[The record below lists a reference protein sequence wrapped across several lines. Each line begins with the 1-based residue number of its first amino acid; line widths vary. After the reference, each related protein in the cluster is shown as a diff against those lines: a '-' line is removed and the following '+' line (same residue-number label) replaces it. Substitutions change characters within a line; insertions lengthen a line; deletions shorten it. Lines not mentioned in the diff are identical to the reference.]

1 MKRAVGWL
9 GMIVLLVSAV
19 LPATAQRKQRDPLT
33 DAEVDQMRE
42 SADYPDKR
50 LELLIK
56 FTRERVF
63 EIESLRA
70 ETSGSANDKKIHDLL
85 EDFIS
90 ILDEI
95 DDNIEMYASHNADMR
110 KGLKLVIEAE
120 SEWQL
125 KLRQL
130 KEKSPPDDL
139 KQYSFVLLNAV
150 DTVADNSKSAR
161 ETLQEQNKLAAEKK
175 LTKDY
180 SERKD

>member
-1 MKRAVGWL
+1 MKRALTSSV
-9 GMIVLLVSAV
+9 VLLFLVA
-19 LPATAQRKQRDPLT
+19 ATAPLAGQRKQRDPLT

-42 SADYPDKR
+42 AADFPNKR
-50 LELLIK
+50 LELLVK
-56 FTRERVF
+56 FARERMF
-63 EIESLRA
+63 NIESA
-70 ETSGSANDKKIHDLL
+70 EPDKDTPKTKVIHDQL

-95 DDNIEMYASHNADMR
+95 EDNIDMYSAHNADMR
-110 KGLKLVIEAE
+110 KGLKLLIEAD

-130 KEKSPPDDL
+130 KDKSSPDEL
-139 KQYSFVLLNAV
+139 QQFSFVLLNAA
-150 DTVADNSKSAR
+150 DTVADNAKTGR
-161 ETLQEQNKLAAEKK
+161 ETLEEQNKLAAEKK

>member
-1 MKRAVGWL
+1 MIRALGGWL
-9 GMIVLLVSAV
+9 MLLVLAGAA
-19 LPATAQRKQRDPLT
+19 LPALAQGKQRDPLS

-42 SADYPDKR
+42 AADYPDKR
-50 LELLIK
+50 LELLVR
-56 FTRERVF
+56 FVRERVF

-70 ETSGSANDKKIHDLL
+70 DSPSAANDKQIHDLL

-95 DDNIEMYASHNADMR
+95 DDNIDMYASHSTDMR
-110 KGLKLVIEAE
+110 KGLKLVIEAD

-139 KQYSFVLLNAV
+139 QRYSFVLMNAV
-150 DTVADNSKSAR
+150 DTVADSAKSAR

-175 LTKDY
+175 LNKVY